1 MSTYST
7 TRYSWQSTS
16 GTTPLATT
24 TLTTVNP
31 AQTVA
36 DGATSKTISLRNY
49 LTDLSFVN
57 NSATAT
63 AISIL
68 DGSTVIWT
76 GYADHNPGA
85 QPAVPVV
92 VNLNTPLRGSPN
104 TALNIQCATTGA
116 GVYWSA
122 SGFVAGI

>member
-7 TRYSWQSTS
+7 TRYIWSSTS
-16 GTTPLATT
+16 GTTPLSTT
-24 TLTTVNP
+24 TSTLVNTAQSTTDYN
-31 AQTVA
+31 
-36 DGATSKTISLRNY
+36 GNTIKLRNY

-57 NSATAT
+57 NSSTAT

-76 GYADHNPGA
+76 GYADHNPSA

-92 VNLNTPLRGSPN
+92 VNLTTPLKGSPN

-122 SGFVAGI
+122 SGFVAS

>member
-1 MSTYST
+1 MSTYSS
-7 TRYSWQSTS
+7 TRYIWSSTS
-16 GTTPLATT
+16 GTTPLSTT
-24 TLTTVNP
+24 TSTLVNAAQSTTDYN
-31 AQTVA
+31 
-36 DGATSKTISLRNY
+36 GNTIKLRNY

-57 NSATAT
+57 NSSTAT

-76 GYADHNPGA
+76 GFADHNPSA

-92 VNLNTPLRGSPN
+92 VNLTTPLKGSPN
-104 TALNIQCATTGA
+104 TALNVQLGTTGA

-122 SGFVAGI
+122 SGFVAS

>member
-1 MSTYST
+1 MSTYSS
-7 TRYSWQSTS
+7 TRYIWSSTS
-16 GTTPLATT
+16 GTTPLSTT
-24 TLTTVNP
+24 TSTLVNAAQSTTDYN
-31 AQTVA
+31 
-36 DGATSKTISLRNY
+36 GNTIKLRNY

-57 NSATAT
+57 NSSTAT

-76 GYADHNPGA
+76 GFADHNPNA

-92 VNLNTPLRGSPN
+92 VNLTTPLKGSPN

-122 SGFVAGI
+122 SGFVAS

>member
-1 MSTYST
+1 MSTYSS
-7 TRYSWQSTS
+7 TRYIWSSTS
-16 GTTPLATT
+16 GTTPLSTT
-24 TLTTVNP
+24 TSTLVNTAQSTTDYN
-31 AQTVA
+31 
-36 DGATSKTISLRNY
+36 GNTIKLRNY

-57 NSATAT
+57 NSSTAT

-76 GYADHNPGA
+76 GYADHNPSA

-92 VNLNTPLRGSPN
+92 VNLTTPLKGSPN

-122 SGFVAGI
+122 SGFVAS